1 MRAGDVV
8 RQRGDTRFQFLMQ
21 GFQFVNIEIFAL
33 TFTEFRQQTFSFLLL
48 AQALFQFAQSHTQRL
63 RLFRQ
68 VTLVNAFAQQFARHV
83 PGLISRQRAI
93 DRHHQLIGLLELTV
107 RGLRHAHFLFQRK
120 HFFGGFLLF
129 RLEGFQPL
137 GGAISRQ
144 IRQMAHRSGALQ
156 RRDRLVVLDGAGL
169 LNVQRLLVIR
179 QLAFQLIHFQLG
191 SFSAG
196 FVFFLTIGSFRH
208 HFVLFFETDLQLV
221 EIRSITFNFFLLTQ
235 RRLHQVQVI
244 ARRLI
249 IGFEIAFRAV
259 VLAQLTRHVDVF
271 ILLRRQLFARRVQ
284 FATEFQGFIEV
295 DPALIG
301 VAHIVRRHIVGGFAD
316 QVFKQIAI
324 GLGHANSF
332 QRQAVFPQRGFHIL
346 ERLTHPAVFRQQV
359 VAQRTGDRAGNP
371 AVQRG
376 FNQAI
381 EFTTVRRRA
390 QTTGDEA
397 QVEHQRMVI
406 GDRVEL
412 LKLHAFHLVE
422 LLFQL
427 RQRQDACLTFIQRLR
442 HQLRG
447 LHRHR
452 QSLNG
457 KRFDIDFTVASG
469 NLLQTHTHHHALMA
483 RVDRIQHRITDT
495 RFQLT
500 VQTFIA
506 RAAGRACFGGV
517 TEVQQG

>member
-1 MRAGDVV
+1 M
-8 RQRGDTRFQFLMQ
+8 
-21 GFQFVNIEIFAL
+21 
-33 TFTEFRQQTFSFLLL
+33 
-48 AQALFQFAQSHTQRL
+48 
-63 RLFRQ
+63 
-68 VTLVNAFAQQFARHV
+68 
-83 PGLISRQRAI
+83 
-93 DRHHQLIGLLELTV
+93 
-107 RGLRHAHFLFQRK
+107 
-120 HFFGGFLLF
+120 
-129 RLEGFQPL
+129 
-137 GGAISRQ
+137 
-144 IRQMAHRSGALQ
+144 
-156 RRDRLVVLDGAGL
+156 
-169 LNVQRLLVIR
+169 
-179 QLAFQLIHFQLG
+179 AFQLIHFQLG

-196 FVFFLTIGSFRH
+196 FVLFLTIGGFRH

-284 FATEFQGFIEV
+284 FATEFQRFIEV

-324 GLGHANSF
+324 GLSHANSF

-412 LKLHAFHLVE
+412 LKLHAFHLV
-422 LLFQL
+422 
-427 RQRQDACLTFIQRLR
+427 
-442 HQLRG
+442 
-447 LHRHR
+447 
-452 QSLNG
+452 
-457 KRFDIDFTVASG
+457 
-469 NLLQTHTHHHALMA
+469 
-483 RVDRIQHRITDT
+483 
-495 RFQLT
+495 
-500 VQTFIA
+500 
-506 RAAGRACFGGV
+506 
-517 TEVQQG
+517 